1 MLRYLLPM
9 FLTEKKRKKSANNFS
24 NKLETPLFATRSS
37 RIGGDIHASEKKK
50 KKKEKERKEKI
61 KKRDEEKERE
71 VKGGKVDDDS
81 SGKELGRERG
91 TGKRRQTE
99 AEAQTETI
107 GSFVLQFRA
116 L

>member
-50 KKKEKERKEKI
+50 KEKERKEKI
-61 KKRDEEKERE
+61 KKKRGRERAR
-71 VKGGKVDDDS
+71 GGKVDDDS

-107 GSFVLQFRA
+107 DSFVLQFRA

>member
-50 KKKEKERKEKI
+50 KKKRKRE
-61 KKRDEEKERE
+61 KKR
-71 VKGGKVDDDS
+71 
-81 SGKELGRERG
+81 
-91 TGKRRQTE
+91 
-99 AEAQTETI
+99 
-107 GSFVLQFRA
+107 
-116 L
+116 